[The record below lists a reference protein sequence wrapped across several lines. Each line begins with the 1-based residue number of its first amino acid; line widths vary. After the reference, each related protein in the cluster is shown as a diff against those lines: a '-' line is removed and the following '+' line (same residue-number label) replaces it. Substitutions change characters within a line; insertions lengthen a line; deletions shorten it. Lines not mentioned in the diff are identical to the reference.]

1 MAALH
6 QTVLRLFHERGILPG
21 DAIPTEQDLSAV
33 LGVSRS
39 ALREALAVLEAFGV
53 VISRQGARRTL
64 GSFDAFLL
72 TSEVLQLL
80 PPTAHD
86 LRELLDVRRVLEVA
100 FFPIAVA
107 GMPDKKIRELR
118 TITDRMEAKA
128 ARGQAFLEEDTLFHA
143 SIYAHL
149 GNKTLEGL
157 LTTFWRMFEESP
169 NETRV
174 GGDLPEA
181 ARSHAR
187 IVDGLE
193 AGDTALAVHQL
204 NVHFFDVRARLL
216 AQDERVHKHSRLT
229 STASV

>member
-1 MAALH
+1 MVALH
-6 QTVLRLFHERGILPG
+6 QRVLQLFRESGLRAG
-21 DAIPTEQDLSAV
+21 DSIATEQELSAE

-53 VISRQGARRTL
+53 VVARQGARRTF
-64 GSFDAFLL
+64 GSFDSSVLM
-72 TSEVLQLL
+72 SEILQLL
-80 PPTAHD
+80 PPTTHD

-107 GMPDKKIRELR
+107 DMPPRKIHELR
-118 TITDRMEAKA
+118 QITNRMEAKA
-128 ARGQAFLEEDTLFHA
+128 ARGIDFVDEDALFHSA
-143 SIYAHL
+143 IYAHL

-157 LTTFWRMFEESP
+157 LTSFWRMFEASS
-169 NETRV
+169 NETKTGR
-174 GGDLPEA
+174 DLPA
-181 ARSHAR
+181 SALSHAR

-216 AQDERVHKHSRLT
+216 SQDESIKPDT
-229 STASV
+229 SNAI